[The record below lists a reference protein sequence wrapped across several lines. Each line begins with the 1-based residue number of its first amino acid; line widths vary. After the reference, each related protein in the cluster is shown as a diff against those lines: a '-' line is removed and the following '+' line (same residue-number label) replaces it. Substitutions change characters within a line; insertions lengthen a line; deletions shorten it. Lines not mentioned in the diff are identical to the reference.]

1 MSWLIA
7 RKELCV
13 SEGLVCSQA
22 LPYTPATA
30 YPPVSPPTCLS
41 ACPPAYPPACPPS
54 CLSAHHLC
62 ALMLPT
68 CLPTCS
74 LPLAPAQWAAG
85 EIPLHGRST
94 FNLHNP
100 LGCLGELD
108 TPNTRLSLSRWMNLV
123 SLAND
128 QLMTPLTSPF
138 HLFCHMWERTP
149 VVRTPLTG
157 WAGWNWLV
165 KDTNTGWWGSWL
177 GETPSA

>member
-1 MSWLIA
+1 MRAWYA
-7 RKELCV
+7 PRLCPIP
-13 SEGLVCSQA
+13 L
-22 LPYTPATA
+22 L
-30 YPPVSPPTCLS
+30 
-41 ACPPAYPPACPPS
+41 
-54 CLSAHHLC
+54 
-62 ALMLPT
+62 LPT
-68 CLPTCS
+68 LLFPPYLPFCLPTCIPSCLPTFLPVCSPS
-74 LPLAPAQWAAG
+74 LCPDAPHLPAHLQLAPGSAQWAAG
-85 EIPLHGRST
+85 EIPLQGRST
-94 FNLHNP
+94 CNLHNP

-138 HLFCHMWERTP
+138 HLFCHTWERTP
-149 VVRTPLTG
+149 VVRTPLAG